1 MPCHTTDASLVR
13 DYLSAVY
20 PTGEW
25 SRDDAPSA
33 REEWRALFCRLH
45 VYYRHSAIDGVVA
58 SALIRQPPCLG
69 PLVARS
75 EAARFPNILPCVPG
89 ADCMRRQLVAGSSSL
104 ASSPGSTGP
113 GSSSSSSASAAAPQ
127 EASGARY
134 VEVIHLAHNGVPVRA
149 RCDGGGGPTD
159 GWGSC
164 RPRRMAAPSWSDFVD
179 RNRAPLWFTHAP
191 GSGVF
196 YDRGRRRVAAGG
208 KAELLAKLL
217 DAWRAT
223 PPLRR
228 MPHANRRSRGRTVLR
243 LGLDVLAAAGKL
255 CAPVDHGARN
265 ELPWVDQHAGFDACA
280 ATLGRAARAIAGGER
295 CGAAGSHMMPRLG
308 GAKTQPFRPN
318 RCLQGQATG
327 IAINSGSQVAPTDRC
342 LLHKARPPRRPPLPP
357 TQVQRGRLQLLERC
371 VAALPRRHGP
381 LGPVGPAAD
390 PAGHRPPVRL
400 APPSRVHVGQRAP
413 ARTWARTGVLDGVL
427 RVLARQQQQKQ
438 Q

>member
-1 MPCHTTDASLVR
+1 MPCHTADASLVR

-33 REEWRALFCRLH
+33 REEWRALYCRLH

-58 SALIRQPPCLG
+58 SALGRQPPCLG

-75 EAARFPNILPCVPG
+75 EAARFPKVLPCVPG
-89 ADCMRRQLVAGSSSL
+89 ADCMRRQLVA
-104 ASSPGSTGP
+104 
-113 GSSSSSSASAAAPQ
+113 AAPQ
-127 EASGARY
+127 EASARY

-164 RPRRMAAPSWSDFVD
+164 RPRRTAAPSWSDFVD
-179 RNRAPLWFTHAP
+179 RNHAPLWFTHTP
-191 GSGVF
+191 GSGIF
-196 YDRGRRRVAAGG
+196 YDRGQRRVAAGG

-217 DAWRAT
+217 EAWRAT

-255 CAPVDHGARN
+255 CAHVDHRARTK
-265 ELPWVDQHAGFDACA
+265 LPWVEQHAGFDACA

-295 CGAAGSHMMPRLG
+295 CGAAGSHMMP
-308 GAKTQPFRPN
+308 
-318 RCLQGQATG
+318 
-327 IAINSGSQVAPTDRC
+327 
-342 LLHKARPPRRPPLPP
+342 PP
-357 TQVQRGRLQLLERC
+357 G
-371 VAALPRRHGP
+371 
-381 LGPVGPAAD
+381 
-390 PAGHRPPVRL
+390 
-400 APPSRVHVGQRAP
+400 
-413 ARTWARTGVLDGVL
+413 
-427 RVLARQQQQKQ
+427 
-438 Q
+438 